1 MMPPPQ
7 VTPWADTLDVS
18 VDVDIAA
25 QVHVDTAQ
33 DFTPTAGTYRMTLY
47 GPGTVH
53 VMGLPPGIDHYVRL
67 VSIDGGDM
75 SAPSDPVQTT
85 AL

>member
-1 MMPPPQ
+1 MPPPQ
-7 VTPWADTLDVS
+7 VTPWADTLDVG
-18 VDVDIAA
+18 VDADIAA

-33 DFTPTAGTYRMTLY
+33 DFTPTSATYRKALY

-53 VMGLPPGIDHYVRL
+53 ILGLPPGVDHYVRL
-67 VSIDGGDM
+67 VSLDGTDV
-75 SAPSDPVQTT
+75 SAPSEPVQTI